1 MLLRVEEIHTYYG
14 TSHVLFGVSLE
25 VEEGKSVAL
34 LGRNGAGKTTTLR
47 SIMGLTP
54 PRKGRVLFSDN
65 EITRK
70 PVYRVSQMGLGY
82 VPEDRMIFPDL
93 TVWENLSLGIQP
105 QRKGKFTIETAYRFF
120 PVLEK
125 MKDRPAGMTSGGE
138 QQMLAIARSLM
149 TNPILFLL
157 DEPLEGLSPI
167 VIQELSKS
175 IKQLKDEE
183 GLTILLCEQNVAFAT
198 ELCSRVYIIEKG
210 VIRYQGSTEDFKVN
224 SRVREEFLLVRGR
237 GKRVDSGS

>member
-1 MLLRVEEIHTYYG
+1 M
-14 TSHVLFGVSLE
+14 
-25 VEEGKSVAL
+25 GKSQFGNPTA
-34 LGRNGAGKTTTLR
+34 KE
-47 SIMGLTP
+47 
-54 PRKGRVLFSDN
+54 KGN
-65 EITRK
+65 I
-70 PVYRVSQMGLGY
+70 
-82 VPEDRMIFPDL
+82 
-93 TVWENLSLGIQP
+93 
-105 QRKGKFTIETAYRFF
+105 TIETAYRFF

-149 TNPILFLL
+149 TNPKLFLL
-157 DEPLEGLSPI
+157 DEPLEGLSPL

-210 VIRYQGSTEDFKVN
+210 VIRFQGSTEDFKVKHQVSAKSFSLFEGVAKEWTADPQN
-224 SRVREEFLLVRGR
+224 NCAIG
-237 GKRVDSGS
+237 GKTK

>member
-14 TSHVLFGVSLE
+14 TSHILFGVSLE
-25 VEEGKSVAL
+25 VEEGRAVAL

-54 PRKGRVLFSDN
+54 PKKGRVLFSNN
-65 EITRK
+65 EITRE
-70 PVYRVSQMGLGY
+70 PVYRVSRMGIGY

-93 TVWENLSLGIQP
+93 TVWENLSLGIHP
-105 QRKGKFTIETAYRFF
+105 QRRGKYTIEMAYRFF

-149 TNPILFLL
+149 TNPKLFLL

-175 IKQLKDEE
+175 IKHLKDEE

-210 VIRYQGSTEDFKVN
+210 VIRFQGSTEDFKMN
-224 SRVREEFLLVRGR
+224 AHVREQFLLVRGGSKKVNR
-237 GKRVDSGS
+237 DS

>member
-1 MLLRVEEIHTYYG
+1 MLLTVEEIHTYYG
-14 TSHVLFGVSLE
+14 TSHILFGVSLE
-25 VEEGKSVAL
+25 VEEGRAVAL

-54 PRKGRVLFSDN
+54 PKKGRVLFSN
-65 EITRK
+65 KEITRE
-70 PVYRVSQMGLGY
+70 PVYRVSRMGIGY

-93 TVWENLSLGIQP
+93 TVWENLSLGIHP
-105 QRKGKFTIETAYRFF
+105 QRKGKYTIEMAYRFF

-149 TNPILFLL
+149 TNPKLFLL

-167 VIQELSKS
+167 IIQELSKS
-175 IKQLKDEE
+175 IKHLKDEE

-210 VIRYQGSTEDFKVN
+210 VIRFQGSTEDFKMN
-224 SRVREEFLLVRGR
+224 THVREQFLLVRG
-237 GKRVDSGS
+237 GSKRVNRDS